1 MDTGGFP
8 SAAVRLRFRIVC
20 STPCVK
26 NSRSP
31 SAFTAGPHFRR
42 GLSGIHVDIGMN
54 YAFPTEDKL
63 HSFGTLDNLGAA
75 AMYKHIAEAFVPVAH
90 AQCVADQLCG
100 RCCSYCLSI
109 DAEGSD
115 RLLTF
120 EDCRA
125 VLRPM
130 DAGLQIR
137 VEGRDM
143 VVFCGVRM
151 LLQSQLATVPTI
163 TTKAVR
169 MAASGARAFRDFSAA
184 IKDSRS

>member
-1 MDTGGFP
+1 
-8 SAAVRLRFRIVC
+8 
-20 STPCVK
+20 
-26 NSRSP
+26 
-31 SAFTAGPHFRR
+31 
-42 GLSGIHVDIGMN
+42 MN

-63 HSFGTLDNLGAA
+63 HSFGTLGNLGVA

-163 TTKAVR
+163 TTKAVEWQPAGR
-169 MAASGARAFRDFSAA
+169 EPFGTSQRR
-184 IKDSRS
+184 